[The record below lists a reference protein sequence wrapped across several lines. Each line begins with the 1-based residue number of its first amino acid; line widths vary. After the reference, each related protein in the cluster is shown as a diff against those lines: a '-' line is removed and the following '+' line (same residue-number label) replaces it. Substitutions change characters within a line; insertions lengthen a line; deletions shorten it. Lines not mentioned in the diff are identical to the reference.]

1 MQWDNSEHAGFTTG
15 TPWIGV
21 NPNYRQINAKLELGN
36 KNSVFHYYKKLI
48 ALRKS
53 PEWGEVLAEGDYTPY
68 MEEDEDIFLYL
79 RSLGEKRL
87 LVLGNF
93 HGTERTISLPYEIK
107 EVILSNY
114 PEAHKWDGWIVLR
127 PYEAMMAEI

>member
-1 MQWDNSEHAGFTTG
+1 M
-15 TPWIGV
+15 
-21 NPNYRQINAKLELGN
+21 
-36 KNSVFHYYKKLI
+36 
-48 ALRKS
+48 
-53 PEWGEVLAEGDYTPY
+53 
-68 MEEDEDIFLYL
+68 YL